1 MSMQAS
7 YEEHLS
13 ECVLM
18 ERLTLRKTGPT
29 ESMTVPLGQQAK
41 ALLLR
46 VFRGGEKES
55 GCHGGQHY
63 IRNAPHLFITST
75 SSRRS
80 MISR

>member
-7 YEEHLS
+7 YEEHLG

-41 ALLLR
+41 ALLR
-46 VFRGGEKES
+46 VFRGGE
-55 GCHGGQHY
+55 Q
-63 IRNAPHLFITST
+63 NAPHLFITS
-75 SSRRS
+75 RLPPEEA
-80 MISR
+80 